1 MARLVFRIAAGL
13 AALICAVLL
22 TTVAR
27 LAWPPS
33 TPAFRGPD
41 GAPLPQSVATM
52 ERLNVNGAPQSV
64 TIRGRDRRNPIL
76 IWIHGGPGSS
86 ETTALRH
93 YDAGLEDHFV
103 VVYWDQR
110 YAGQNYNP
118 GAPKPATLTI
128 QQYVD
133 DLNVV
138 VDRVLTRFHDRKVV
152 LVGHS
157 WGTVPGVLYAQQYP
171 EKVAAY
177 VGVGQVADV
186 PKSEKR
192 SYAWAVAE
200 ARARHDKRGEAQL
213 AALGPPPRSGQ
224 PIFTPRDLMMTY
236 GGSFHRQM
244 GYDDLILAG
253 LRHSEA
259 NWRDF
264 LAFQGSGAFSN
275 QLTQGEFSR
284 FIIDDRPQVFAT
296 PIFLLSGRYDHQS
309 EASVAHD
316 FYDQVRA
323 PRKAFVWFEQSAHN
337 PPFEEPAALQ
347 NWIVQ
352 NVRPLA
358 MAGAN

>member
-1 MARLVFRIAAGL
+1 MTVAIGL
-13 AALICAVLL
+13 ALL
-22 TTVAR
+22 GMATRMV
-27 LAWPPS
+27 WPVS

-41 GAPLPQSVATM
+41 GRPLPQSVATM
-52 ERLNVNGAPQSV
+52 ERISVNGVPQSV

-93 YDAGLEDHFV
+93 YDSGLENHFV

-110 YAGQNYNP
+110 YAGQNYDP
-118 GAPKPATLTI
+118 HAAKPTALTI

-133 DLNVV
+133 DLSVV
-138 VDRVLTRFHDRKVV
+138 IDTVLTRFGQRKVV

-157 WGTVPGVLYAQQYP
+157 WGTVPGVLYAQQHP

-186 PKSEKR
+186 PKSERR
-192 SYAWAVAE
+192 SYAWALAE

-213 AALGPPPRSGQ
+213 VALGPPPRPGQ

-236 GGSFHRQM
+236 GGSFHRDM
-244 GYDDLILAG
+244 GYGDLILAG

-264 LAFQGSGAFSN
+264 LAFQGSGEFSN
-275 QLTQGEFSR
+275 RLTQGEFSR
-284 FIIDDRPQVFAT
+284 FVMDDRPQVFST
-296 PIFLLSGRYDHQS
+296 PIFLLSGRYDRQS

-316 FYDQVRA
+316 FYEQVRA

-337 PPFEEPAALQ
+337 PPFEQPAALDA
-347 NWIVQ
+347 WIVR

-358 MAGAN
+358 SPAGA